1 MEKQKDKTVP
11 KISVLAYGKA
21 GSGKSI
27 LASTF
32 PKPLIIDAD
41 GGHKVYESSG
51 VFKDAK
57 YVRGSQCLIAL
68 QKAIKQIKEGTNEFE
83 TLVIDSLTALENKA
97 VSQFKGL
104 NSENWDTNLY
114 TNRGHK
120 LNYDSWGAISGSTIA
135 LLSEL
140 RDYPVNVV
148 IITQISVHNDAGREK
163 YYPELVGKGQ
173 NESLHF
179 ADIVA
184 YMEKV
189 EDTNGVARLLHL
201 SSTENDSFQAKA
213 RSVQGY
219 LKPIKNPTYKKLIE
233 VVGNQTLNLD
243 FND

>member
-1 MEKQKDKTVP
+1 MDKKESKELP
-11 KISVLAYGKA
+11 KISMLVYGKA

-57 YVRGSQCLIAL
+57 YVRGNLCLAAL
-68 QKAIKQIKEGTNEFE
+68 QKAIKQIKEGNNEFE

-104 NSENWDTNLY
+104 NSDNWDTNLY

-148 IITQISVHNDAGREK
+148 IITQVSNQSDSGKEK

-184 YMEKV
+184 YMEKI
-189 EDTNGVARLLHL
+189 EDTNGIARLLHL
-201 SSTENDSFQAKA
+201 SSTENDAFQAKA

-219 LKPIKNPTYKKLIE
+219 LKPIKNPTYKKLIAI
-233 VVGNQTLNLD
+233 VGNPVLNLD